1 MVNVLGSV
9 LTPLYGNGPQVTPP
23 GGIVFKLNFVF
34 LTGTR
39 ALLRFLQLLASRR
52 LTFQRLGSQTLL
64 LEARQRIRGWGG
76 RRGGWPSGA
85 GLTGASREGGWL
97 TGGATPASAETGS
110 DGVTTGS
117 SATGP
122 TPGAGT
128 AASVAGGADGVA
140 ANTASAAA
148 RGAGDSSIISSFFFL
163 MRMRFLSGLGGSS
176 CGAATSLVEREPF
189 RPSCP
194 PEPASPVRAFAPNFS
209 SARRTASSS
218 KALLWDATGI
228 PSRFSSGISS
238 RFSTPSCF
246 ANS

>member
-1 MVNVLGSV
+1 MCLDRS
-9 LTPLYGNGPQVTPP
+9 
-23 GGIVFKLNFVF
+23 
-34 LTGTR
+34 
-39 ALLRFLQLLASRR
+39 SRR
-52 LTFQRLGSQTLL
+52 CTGMARRSPHRVASSLNLTSSSSRVRGPFFAFFNFSRAAASLSNASAARLFFLRLANASAAGAVV
-64 LEARQRIRGWGG
+64 E
-76 RRGGWPSGA
+76 GGWPSGA